1 LIEAISAGIHHDL
14 GSGSNVDVCVIT
26 KDKADMKRNIKIGAK
41 REKAP
46 ILYDFPI
53 GNTRFYFHTIYN
65 F

>member
-53 GNTRFYFHTIYN
+53 GNTR
-65 F
+65 